1 MTTVPTAPSIGAA
14 VRAALNEDFQGRL
27 LGPEDSGYHEARR
40 AWNWLI
46 DRYPL
51 LIARCVGTADVVQAV
66 KQARRHRVPVS
77 VKGGGHSIPGHCVW
91 DDGLMID
98 LSAMKG
104 VWVDPVRRTAL
115 AQPGLTWA
123 EFDRETQ
130 LHGLAVTGGQVST
143 TGVAGLTLGGGIGWL
158 MRKCGL
164 TCDNL
169 LSAELVTAEGD
180 VLRVSADDHSELF
193 WGIRGGGGNFGIVT
207 SFEFQLHP
215 VGPEILAGTLVYS
228 LDKAREALRTC
239 RDFMRQAPD
248 ELTTC
253 GVLLTV
259 PDGHPD
265 FPPSV
270 WNRRV
275 LTITVCYAGPIE
287 EGEREIQPLREAVPA
302 DLDTVGRTTYVA
314 LQRSLDPT
322 APPGQNYWER
332 SEYLA
337 GLDDAAIDT
346 ILACF
351 DAPDAVPGEVIVF
364 ERGGAVS
371 RIAEDAMAFA
381 HRDASYLLWIIAHWR
396 PAEDGERFIA
406 WTQRFAAAMRPF
418 SSGGVYVNGLSD
430 EGQDRV
436 RAAYGPAKYDRLVAL
451 KDAYDPTNFFFLNQ
465 NIPPSTWIG
474 RSRR

>member
-1 MTTVPTAPSIGAA
+1 
-14 VRAALNEDFQGRL
+14 
-27 LGPEDSGYHEARR
+27 
-40 AWNWLI
+40 
-46 DRYPL
+46 
-51 LIARCVGTADVVQAV
+51 
-66 KQARRHRVPVS
+66 
-77 VKGGGHSIPGHCVW
+77 
-91 DDGLMID
+91 MID

-228 LDKAREALRTC
+228 LDKAREALRSC
-239 RDFMRQAPD
+239 RDVMRQAPD

-265 FPPSV
+265 FPPPSGTDGFSRSPCV
-270 WNRRV
+270 TPGRSRRASARSS
-275 LTITVCYAGPIE
+275 TARGGTRRPGH
-287 EGEREIQPLREAVPA
+287 
-302 DLDTVGRTTYVA
+302 GRPNHVRRA
-314 LQRSLDPT
+314 QRSLDPT

-406 WTQRFAAAMRPF
+406 WTQRFAAAMRPY

-430 EGQDRV
+430 EGPDRV

-465 NIPPSTWIG
+465 NIPPSTRTNRADIDV
-474 RSRR
+474 SASNDI